1 MFLPSRKVK
10 VTSLRKVTVNLIS
23 FLKYKF
29 NLFHANWQYF
39 TKNMTYQLAGFA
51 FGCLNLI
58 INRPSPTGCPSSTTW
73 FLRLSCFCCAFE
85 MSEPPLSPF
94 FLQTYRDNNV
104 STNVAHFNAI
114 IVVRSHPFITTAPVY
129 ASFDDI
135 SIVIIQWN
143 SFWSVPSCHC
153 ILFFVKWLEYL
164 TL

>member
-1 MFLPSRKVK
+1 
-10 VTSLRKVTVNLIS
+10 
-23 FLKYKF
+23 
-29 NLFHANWQYF
+29 
-39 TKNMTYQLAGFA
+39 MTYQLVWHGTRIAGFA

-58 INRPSPTGCPSSTTW
+58 INRPGPTGCPSSTTW

-94 FLQTYRDNNV
+94 FVQTYRDNNV

-143 SFWSVPSCHC
+143 SFWSVPSCHF
-153 ILFFVKWLEYL
+153 ILFLSNDLSISHYKACRISTVNLMHFLFKLKIDHC
-164 TL
+164 